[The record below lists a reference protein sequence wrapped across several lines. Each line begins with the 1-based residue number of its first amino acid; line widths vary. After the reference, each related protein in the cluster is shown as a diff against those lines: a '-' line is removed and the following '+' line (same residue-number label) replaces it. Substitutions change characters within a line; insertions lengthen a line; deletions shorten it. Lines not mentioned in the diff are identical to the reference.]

1 MLCLV
6 IDVMIVG
13 EPKLECLVYNTDK
26 LETIQRS
33 VMVTSPGAS
42 IQWIGFSETSVSQ
55 KLLLLEL

>member
-1 MLCLV
+1 
-6 IDVMIVG
+6 MIVG

-26 LETIQRS
+26 METIQRS

-55 KLLLLEL
+55 DHFWA